1 MPRWTLKGPRPQK
14 ATPPKRLL
22 RRSAAPSGD
31 ERARTVEDHL
41 GHAARTVDPR
51 VSMDSL
57 VSGGSLDH
65 SGGPRPLPAPG
76 GEGGSAEGARAIDG
90 MSREALRSS
99 YTPYRPSPSM
109 AVGLGFNVGSWAT
122 AVCTSGESV
131 ISSQMVFMACS
142 WSRV

>member
-1 MPRWTLKGPRPQK
+1 MRYLGPSRPRPQT
-14 ATPPKRLL
+14 AAPPERLL
-22 RRSAAPSGD
+22 ERSAAPSGD
-31 ERARTVEDHL
+31 ERARTVEDHS
-41 GHAARTVDPR
+41 GHAAETVDPR

-109 AVGLGFNVGSWAT
+109 AVGYIIYVPSYLCNS
-122 AVCTSGESV
+122 
-131 ISSQMVFMACS
+131 
-142 WSRV
+142 